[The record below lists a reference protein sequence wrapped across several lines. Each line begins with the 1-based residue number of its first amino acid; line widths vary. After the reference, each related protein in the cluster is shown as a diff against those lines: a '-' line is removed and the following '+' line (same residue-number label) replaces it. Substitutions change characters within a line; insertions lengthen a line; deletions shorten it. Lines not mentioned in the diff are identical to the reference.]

1 MFSKFYYGISV
12 PGDGLLLK
20 AYSLVYNFLKKLKFL
35 LSLVNNT
42 TSPVLQVP
50 VFNQTDSTASS
61 VAPQTYNATEN
72 QSYNATAYQ
81 AHNVTVPQIYNVT
94 EPGSVPQA
102 YPVPTGD
109 VMTPTEPVSNST
121 VSQVATPT
129 YSG

>member
-1 MFSKFYYGISV
+1 ML
-12 PGDGLLLK
+12 P
-20 AYSLVYNFLKKLKFL
+20 
-35 LSLVNNT
+35 LVNNT

-81 AHNVTVPQIYNVT
+81 AYNVTVPQIYNVT

-102 YPVPTGD
+102 YPVPAGD
-109 VMTPTEPVSNST
+109 VMTPTEPVSNLT

>member
-1 MFSKFYYGISV
+1 M
-12 PGDGLLLK
+12 
-20 AYSLVYNFLKKLKFL
+20 
-35 LSLVNNT
+35 
-42 TSPVLQVP
+42 
-50 VFNQTDSTASS
+50 FNQTDSTASS

-81 AHNVTVPQIYNVT
+81 AYNVTVPQIYNVT

-102 YPVPTGD
+102 YPVPT
-109 VMTPTEPVSNST
+109 EPVSNLT

>member
-1 MFSKFYYGISV
+1 MF
-12 PGDGLLLK
+12 
-20 AYSLVYNFLKKLKFL
+20 NH
-35 LSLVNNT
+35 
-42 TSPVLQVP
+42 
-50 VFNQTDSTASS
+50 TDTTASS

-81 AHNVTVPQIYNVT
+81 AYNVTVPQIYNVT

-109 VMTPTEPVSNST
+109 VMTTTEPVSNLT